1 MKQDQDA
8 DEIPELPDQDLEMG
22 VLPREI
28 CKLVERRRQVK
39 QLMKQPDLN
48 PDLYL
53 QVSAHCFMLGCRLFL
68 FDFYY
73 DYLPFFFPPPPMQYD
88 IRQKALKL
96 TANSMYGCL
105 GFSYSRFYA
114 KPLAALVTHKG
125 REVSY
130 TS

>member
-8 DEIPELPDQDLEMG
+8 DEIPELPDPDLEMG

-53 QVSAHCFMLGCRLFL
+53 QVSAHCFMLGCRFI
-68 FDFYY
+68 F
-73 DYLPFFFPPPPMQYD
+73 
-88 IRQKALKL
+88 
-96 TANSMYGCL
+96 
-105 GFSYSRFYA
+105 
-114 KPLAALVTHKG
+114 V
-125 REVSY
+125 
-130 TS
+130 